1 MLVSNLFI
9 ILWVK
14 ALLKYDF
21 IVTFHYKRGS
31 FVLPIN
37 NNLTASRYY
46 YESPSDSFF
55 IGIVWYLNQKI
66 IINNYCGLMSQ
77 SY

>member
-37 NNLTASRYY
+37 NNLTA
-46 YESPSDSFF
+46 
-55 IGIVWYLNQKI
+55 IVDVIMNHQVILS
-66 IINNYCGLMSQ
+66 L
-77 SY
+77 